1 MMVQFTKYDLF
12 ESFGVPNG
20 VNITLGLLGYGVNNV
35 SFYSDNGGDGIP
47 SQIDVQ
53 LKPNALGTILGF
65 DEIYT
70 YIITKDTIP
79 ENFSTEMII
88 NLISNSKGEVRVDG
102 FLSDEDDIS
111 SHLVNV
117 PKYVVLKESDMNTD
131 ETKNTGGTPTYFVD
145 GGCLMY
151 FRYFSK
157 KVYEHIAQNN

>member
-1 MMVQFTKYDLF
+1 MGVQSTKFDLF
-12 ESFGVPNG
+12 ESFGVPNDE
-20 VNITLGLLGYGVNNV
+20 NFMLGLLGYGVNNV
-35 SFYSDNGGDGIP
+35 SFYSDGDGIP

-65 DEIYT
+65 DKIYT

-102 FLSDEDDIS
+102 FLSDKDDILS
-111 SHLVNV
+111 YTVNV
-117 PKYVVLKESDMNTD
+117 PYYDVLKESDMGTA
-131 ETKNTGGTPTYFVD
+131 ETKNTGGTPIYFVD

-157 KVYEHIAQNN
+157 KVYERIAQNN